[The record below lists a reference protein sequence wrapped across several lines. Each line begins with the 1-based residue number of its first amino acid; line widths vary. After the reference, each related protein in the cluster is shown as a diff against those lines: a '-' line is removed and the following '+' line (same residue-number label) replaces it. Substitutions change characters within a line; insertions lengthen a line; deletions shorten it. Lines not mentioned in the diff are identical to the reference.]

1 MGWRLVCQQINHA
14 CSQLPGGTYCLF
26 LMHPK
31 HECVRN
37 PLSSNPSVWSV
48 SVQPDLDCMDT
59 RDSVMC
65 LQMLLTPSL
74 WLLGGLGEH
83 WAWFGQTNLIALIMP
98 QLSHYPSSWKC
109 LQHQMHL
116 AFLIQTERGLWKDTS
131 ELLSPK
137 YQMLNCYPISW
148 ITCCV
153 KPNYLIWVFCQEL
166 S

>member
-98 QLSHYPSSWKC
+98 QLSPLPILLKMPATSDASC
-109 LQHQMHL
+109 
-116 AFLIQTERGLWKDTS
+116 FLNPDWARSLERYKRTS
-131 ELLSPK
+131 QSKIPNVELLPHI
-137 YQMLNCYPISW
+137 LNHVLC
-148 ITCCV
+148 
-153 KPNYLIWVFCQEL
+153 
-166 S
+166 